1 MLICLLNAGSDHE
14 VVQRRLGQRLR
25 QNDCQAR
32 KLNTDDAMDRSRWRK
47 FRRSRQ
53 RLTDDQDR
61 CEWVNVSS
69 GTGSPGSPGQN
80 PERRKTAVYVCVRVH
95 VRVRVCAY

>member
-1 MLICLLNAGSDHE
+1 
-14 VVQRRLGQRLR
+14 
-25 QNDCQAR
+25 
-32 KLNTDDAMDRSRWRK
+32 
-47 FRRSRQ
+47 
-53 RLTDDQDR
+53 
-61 CEWVNVSS
+61 VNVSS